1 MLVLIIISLLWTLM
15 VQVMG
20 WACHILYLFWF
31 SEKHFGELLLIR
43 LLYRWGKWGLEKS
56 MVHRPCGRDSHWIYL
71 FLGLQDKAPQT
82 GWFKQHKC
90 IPSQFW
96 RPVCYQAVGRTVL
109 SLKALGNQAV
119 GRTMLSLKALGNQAV
134 GRTTLSLKALGNQAV
149 GRTALSLKALGRSC
163 YSQPTMVIG
172 NSWCPGTC
180 GRTTSVS
187 PLPSCDWL
195 CSVSSLFCIRAPIT
209 LD

>member
-20 WACHILYLFWF
+20 WACHILYLIWF
-31 SEKHFGELLLIR
+31 SEKHFGELLLIC

-56 MVHRPCGRDSHWIYL
+56 VVHRPCGRDSHWIYL

-96 RPVCYQAVGRTVL
+96 RPVCYQAVGRTML

-134 GRTTLSLKALGNQAV
+134 GRTV
-149 GRTALSLKALGRSC
+149 LSLKALGRSC

>member
-20 WACHILYLFWF
+20 WACHILYLIWF
-31 SEKHFGELLLIR
+31 SEKHFGELLLIC

-56 MVHRPCGRDSHWIYL
+56 VVHRPCGRDSHWIYL

-96 RPVCYQAVGRTVL
+96 RPVCYQAVGRT
-109 SLKALGNQAV
+109 
-119 GRTMLSLKALGNQAV
+119 MLSLKALGNQAV
-134 GRTTLSLKALGNQAV
+134 GRTV
-149 GRTALSLKALGRSC
+149 LSLKALGRSC